1 MNLPLLVEIPA
12 VLMPLVSRNR
22 ESFQAAVMGAE
33 GLFAGRGLSR
43 PPRSH
48 RYGFTPSTVGAGSA
62 REGRT
67 ADSRPSPDPCGSGA
81 GG

>member
-22 ESFQAAVMGAE
+22 ESFQASVVGAE

-48 RYGFTPSTVGAGSA
+48 RNQGQP
-62 REGRT
+62 
-67 ADSRPSPDPCGSGA
+67 
-81 GG
+81 